1 MEVLEESVSSP
12 AIFNDLHSI
21 NGLKVVTHKKSWDEL
36 RNVNSAYETRDIRM
50 KLIVSY
56 LGHLKPTDVYFL
68 ISQRILED
76 SESIVLTLSETS
88 SRSSTKVE
96 EEPF

>member
-36 RNVNSAYETRDIRM
+36 RNINSA
-50 KLIVSY
+50 
-56 LGHLKPTDVYFL
+56 
-68 ISQRILED
+68 
-76 SESIVLTLSETS
+76 
-88 SRSSTKVE
+88 
-96 EEPF
+96 